1 MHHRFSFFLYHYV
14 VHIDYGNR
22 PEASAEADFVRRYC
36 ESLDIEFKCRT
47 IEEVTRGV
55 TSRNEYERISRDIR
69 YTTYREAVAKA
80 RSDLNKEEMTV
91 GVMLGHHRGDLR
103 ENVLSNAH
111 KGSGP
116 LDLSGMTAVSR
127 NDGVTLFRPLL
138 SLEKSFVF
146 DYAHAFGVPY
156 FKGKENLELLD
167 HSRQSSYNML
177 TPLVTRPGRYNTT
190 LVNKRKASKQ
200 TYSTSSGN
208 LRGRKHQ

>member
-1 MHHRFSFFLYHYV
+1 MYHTV

-36 ESLDIEFKCRT
+36 ESLDIEFNCRS
-47 IEEVTRGV
+47 IQEVTRGV
-55 TSRNEYERISRDIR
+55 TSRDAYERISRDIR

-80 RSDLNKEEMTV
+80 RSDLNQEEMIV

-116 LDLSGMTAVSR
+116 LDLSGMTAVSQ

-146 DYAHAFGVPY
+146 DYAHTFGVPY
-156 FKGKENLELLD
+156 FKGK
-167 HSRQSSYNML
+167 
-177 TPLVTRPGRYNTT
+177 
-190 LVNKRKASKQ
+190 
-200 TYSTSSGN
+200 
-208 LRGRKHQ
+208 